1 MITNILGITA
11 GVLGSIRL
19 IPQVFKSLRTKHTR
33 DLSVVFI
40 IIVLFQ
46 SLFLVL
52 YGIAKPD
59 VFILY
64 GNFVPLICSVILLYL
79 KWKYRK

>member
-1 MITNILGITA
+1 MITNIFGVIA

-19 IPQVFKSLRTKHTR
+19 IPQVYKSLRTKHTR
-33 DLSVVFI
+33 DLSAAFL
-40 IIVLFQ
+40 IIVFFQ
-46 SLFLVL
+46 SLFLVF

-64 GNFVPLICSVILLYL
+64 GNFVPLICSMILLYL
-79 KWKYRK
+79 KWKYRR

>member
-19 IPQVFKSLRTKHTR
+19 IPQVYKSLRTKHTR

-79 KWKYRK
+79 KWKYKK

>member
-19 IPQVFKSLRTKHTR
+19 IPQVYKSLRTKHTR

>member
-19 IPQVFKSLRTKHTR
+19 IPQVYKSLRTKHTR

-40 IIVLFQ
+40 IIVFFQ

-52 YGIAKPD
+52 YGMTKPD
-59 VFILY
+59 VFIFY
-64 GNFVPLICSVILLYL
+64 GNIIPLICSVILLYL
-79 KWKYRK
+79 KWKYKR